1 MKVLVIGGAGY
12 IGSHM
17 VYTLIRSGYDVV
29 VLDDLSG
36 GHADAVNGAELV
48 IGCCS
53 DTVLLNELFR
63 DNDFCAV
70 MHFASFIQVGESTI
84 KPAKYYSNNFCSTM
98 NLLEAMIT
106 AGVKNFI
113 FSSTAAVYG
122 NPIADTICELHQKLP
137 INPYGRSKWMVEQ
150 LLEDYD
156 NAYGLK
162 SVSLRYFNAAGCAP
176 NSGLGERHEP
186 ETHLIPLVMQTAS
199 RRKENIAV
207 FGTDYATIDGTCV
220 RDYVHVLDICDA
232 HLLAMEYLFKDGQT
246 SQFNLGNGNGFS
258 VRQVI
263 DAAVETTGREINV
276 ITHPRRVGDPPR
288 LVADATKAR
297 EVLGWK
303 PSRSHL
309 SLIIEDAWGWER
321 AYPWRRL

>member
-1 MKVLVIGGAGY
+1 MKVLVVGGAGY

-17 VYTLIRSGYDVV
+17 VYTLIRSGYGVV

-36 GHADAVNGAELV
+36 GHADAVGGAELV

-53 DTVLLNELFR
+53 DTELLGRLFKI
-63 DNDFCAV
+63 NDFCAV

-84 KPAKYYSNNFCSTM
+84 NPAKYYRNNFCRTM
-98 NLLEAMIT
+98 NLLDAMIT
-106 AGVKNFI
+106 AGVRNFI

-122 NPIADTICELHQKLP
+122 NPIADKISELHPKLP

-156 NAYGLK
+156 SAYDVK

-199 RRKENIAV
+199 RRKQKIAV
-207 FGTDYATIDGTCV
+207 FGIDYDTMDGTCI

-232 HLLAMEYLFKDGQT
+232 HLLAMQYLLNGGQT
-246 SQFNLGNGNGFS
+246 GQFNLGNGHGFS
-258 VRQVI
+258 VKQVI
-263 DAAVETTGREINV
+263 DTAIEITGQDIDV
-276 ITHPRRVGDPPR
+276 ITHSRRFGDPPR
-288 LVADATKAR
+288 LVADAYKAR

-303 PSRSHL
+303 PSRSSL
-309 SLIIEDAWGWER
+309 SSIIEDAWGWER